1 MYLQNLSV
9 NKFLLLTFLLF
20 VASVALPQNK
30 SKLEKEKQESLRKIK
45 ETEKIIKQ
53 TKTQRQATMGQLTAI
68 SKQIEARQELINS
81 IAAEIKLLDE
91 EIEEKL
97 MILQALEGDLDELK
111 EEYAAMIYSA
121 SKMDNSISRLTFI
134 FSAEDINQM
143 LMRIKFFQQ
152 YSDTRK
158 HQLELIEKV
167 KASLTQQKV
176 YHDKIRAEKN
186 ALLNSHTVE
195 TTSLNS
201 LKKEKDKV
209 VKELSQKEVQLKKE
223 LDDTKKA
230 LKQLEN
236 KIRQI
241 IEEERLKAIAA
252 AKAKTSK
259 DKPKNQTYDG
269 KELVS
274 AFAGNMNRLPWPV
287 SNGTVVRKFGRQ
299 RHPVLHIDENNLGVG
314 IQTLKGEQVRA
325 VFPGKVISVT
335 EIPGMNNIV
344 MIQHGEYFTV
354 YARLR
359 KVYVTV
365 GQEVSAK
372 EILGEVYTNR
382 EEVSQVE
389 FQIWKGDSPL
399 DPEVWLSRK

>member
-1 MYLQNLSV
+1 MFPKNSFV
-9 NKFLLLTFLLF
+9 NKLLLFTFFLF
-20 VASVALPQNK
+20 IGFFTLSQNK

-53 TKTQRQATMGQLTAI
+53 TKTQKQATMGQLTAI
-68 SKQIEARQELINS
+68 SKQIEARQDLINS

-91 EIEEKL
+91 EIAEKE
-97 MILQALEGDLDELK
+97 MILRALTGDLEALK
-111 EEYAAMIYSA
+111 EEYASMIYSA
-121 SKMDNSISRLTFI
+121 SKMDNSMSKLAFI

-158 HQLELIEKV
+158 NQLELIEKV

-176 YHDKIRAEKN
+176 YLDQIRVEKN
-186 ALLNSHTVE
+186 ALLNSHTIE
-195 TTSLNS
+195 STNLNS

-252 AKAKTSK
+252 AKAKTNK
-259 DKPKNQTYDG
+259 DKPKNNTYDG

-274 AFAGNMNRLPWPV
+274 GFAGNMNRLPWPV

-325 VFPGKVISVT
+325 VFSGKVISVT